1 MHRRSLI
8 VTLASMALSTLFGFA
23 PALAAEPYPNRAVT
37 IVVPYTPGGGTDSIA
52 RLYAQKLSER
62 WNQSVVVENRPG
74 ADSVIGSA
82 QVARSPADGYQLLMI
97 LPAHPINASLK
108 AQLPF
113 DPQKD
118 LVPIAM
124 LAASSWTIVVNP
136 QVPAKNLK
144 ELIAMARAQPG
155 KLSVAVSDPQSR
167 LGAELFMKVAGIQW
181 TIVPYKGGSQA
192 AADILAGHVPVGVGS
207 VPSIAQHYKSGA
219 IRALAVTGQKRSA
232 SLPDIPTVAEAGVDG
247 FEMEIWYA
255 LAARAGTPQETLD
268 TIATAIN
275 EIAKMPDVQ
284 ARLTELSAEPRAYTQ
299 AQFARFV
306 DGEFDK
312 YRSIV
317 KTAGIKP
324 E

>member
-8 VTLASMALSTLFGFA
+8 AS
-23 PALAAEPYPNRAVT
+23 LAALGLAGTLGFNSAQAADPYPSRTVT

-52 RLYAQKLSER
+52 RLFASKLSER
-62 WNQSVVVENRPG
+62 WGQSVVVENRPG

-82 QVARSPADGYQLLMI
+82 QVARSPADGYQLLVI

-118 LVPIAM
+118 IVPVTM

-136 QVPAKNLK
+136 QVPARNLK
-144 ELIAMARAQPG
+144 ELIALAKAQPG

-167 LGAELFMKVAGIQW
+167 LGAELLMKTAGIQM
-181 TIVPYKGGSQA
+181 TIVPYKGGSQS
-192 AADILAGHVPVGVGS
+192 AADILAGHVPVGIGS

-219 IRALAVTGQKRSA
+219 IRALAVTGQRRSA
-232 SLPDIPTVAEAGVDG
+232 SLPDIPTVAEAGLEG

-268 TIATAIN
+268 TIATAVN
-275 EIAKMPDVQ
+275 EIAKMPDVR
-284 ARLTELSAEPRAYTQ
+284 ARLTELSAEPRAYSQ
-299 AQFARFV
+299 AQFAKFV
-306 DGEFDK
+306 DGEFTK
-312 YRSIV
+312 YASIV
-317 KTAGIKP
+317 KSAGIKP

>member
-1 MHRRSLI
+1 
-8 VTLASMALSTLFGFA
+8 
-23 PALAAEPYPNRAVT
+23 
-37 IVVPYTPGGGTDSIA
+37 
-52 RLYAQKLSER
+52 
-62 WNQSVVVENRPG
+62 
-74 ADSVIGSA
+74 
-82 QVARSPADGYQLLMI
+82 
-97 LPAHPINASLK
+97 
-108 AQLPF
+108 
-113 DPQKD
+113 
-118 LVPIAM
+118 
-124 LAASSWTIVVNP
+124 
-136 QVPAKNLK
+136 
-144 ELIAMARAQPG
+144 
-155 KLSVAVSDPQSR
+155 
-167 LGAELFMKVAGIQW
+167 MKVAGIQW